1 MKKFSLLLAG
11 FVVAGLVSCGPSA
24 DDAKKLEEAMNAAQ
38 DSMTKALEAAAANAA
53 APADSAA
60 AAPADSAAHAH

>member
-53 APADSAA
+53 APVDTAA
-60 AAPADSAAHAH
+60 AVDTAAHAH